1 MKINKLA
8 TLLIIVFCC
17 VVPLGSVLAAEAE
30 YQIVPTDHYENGD
43 YTIAS
48 FEDMAIF
55 IGKAILGLSGSF
67 ALAMFVWGGI
77 QMIIAAGKAEAF
89 RKGKDTVVNALIGLA
104 IIFCSYLII
113 DFFLDAVGVKGWTRN
128 KINEV
133 MNINSPK

>member
-43 YTIAS
+43 YTIES

-133 MNINSPK
+133 MNIDSPK

>member
-17 VVPLGSVLAAEAE
+17 VVPLGSVLAVEAE

-133 MNINSPK
+133 VNIDSPK

>member
-17 VVPLGSVLAAEAE
+17 VVPLGSVLAVEAE

-133 MNINSPK
+133 VNIEPSE